1 MSRTIRYFSLAGVLA
16 AGLGLVLA
24 WPTAGNAEMQLDRP
38 LPAFTHTDAGSWL
51 NSPPLTVQ
59 DLRGQVVLLDVW
71 TFGCWNCTGSI
82 PWLKKLEKSF
92 AGQPFRI
99 VGIHTPEFSN
109 ERDPSQVAAH
119 VRSLGVA
126 GPVMLDNDQAYWNAL
141 ENQYWPAFYVVDK
154 KGRLRAL
161 YVGETHAGQAQAQ
174 EIETRIRMLLAEP
187 G

>member
-1 MSRTIRYFSLAGVLA
+1 MSRTIRYFSLASVLA
-16 AGLGLVLA
+16 AGLSLVLA
-24 WPTAGNAEMQLDRP
+24 WPTSGNAEMQLDRP
-38 LPAFTHTDAGSWL
+38 LPAFTHTDAASWL
-51 NSPPLTVQ
+51 NSPPLSVA

-82 PWLKKLEKSF
+82 PWLQKVEKTF

-109 ERDPSQVAAH
+109 ERDPRQVAAH
-119 VRSLGVA
+119 VRSLGVEGA
-126 GPVMLDNDQAYWNAL
+126 VMMDNDQAYWKAL

-154 KGRLRAL
+154 KGRMRAL